1 MEPKSISVSEP
12 IYFIVQGI
20 TAKGIHSYVES
31 VAKKMFQT
39 FLFLTILKIIS
50 EIRSISHAF
59 LLKIPVRSLYYTSL
73 WHYCSHIYDSFY
85 VNPFFQKAV
94 ILLLFFLENQFNIKT
109 IIDTAI
115 VMLQVCVIW

>member
-1 MEPKSISVSEP
+1 MKSEWQAVKNA
-12 IYFIVQGI
+12 QL
-20 TAKGIHSYVES
+20 ES

-39 FLFLTILKIIS
+39 FLFLTILKIIP
-50 EIRSISHAF
+50 EIRLISHTF
-59 LLKIPVRSLYYTSL
+59 LHKIPVQLLYYMSL